1 MERLYTMYK
10 NDVIKDKDTKNIDTY
25 TCIHL
30 YPSSYF
36 PVSVGSDFN
45 ILISWGLHVAT
56 TIETMTTFE
65 KSLIKRKKILNKI
78 QQHSATTIEIPTLIN
93 FYRKLR
99 SIWFLCS
106 LC

>member
-1 MERLYTMYK
+1 MKRLYTMYK

-56 TIETMTTFE
+56 TIEQWPLL
-65 KSLIKRKKILNKI
+65 KNHWLRGRK
-78 QQHSATTIEIPTLIN
+78 
-93 FYRKLR
+93 Y
-99 SIWFLCS
+99 
-106 LC
+106 